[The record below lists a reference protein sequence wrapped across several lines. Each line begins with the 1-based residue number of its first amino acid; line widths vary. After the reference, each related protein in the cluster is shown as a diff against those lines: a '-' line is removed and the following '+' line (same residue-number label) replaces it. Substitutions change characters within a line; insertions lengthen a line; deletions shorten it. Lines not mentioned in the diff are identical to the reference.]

1 MNMHAPDE
9 ELVNC
14 TVAGTTLVTEAI
26 TFALIKLFNEPGS
39 SGEIWDASGPS
50 VHYASGEV
58 RSSVGS
64 QP

>member
-14 TVAGTTLVTEAI
+14 TVAGTTMVTDAI
-26 TFALIKLFNEPGS
+26 TFVTSKVFNEPGVP
-39 SGEIWDASGPS
+39 GEIWDASGPS

-58 RSSVGS
+58 C
-64 QP
+64 